1 MVIFHFM
8 HLAVKKIATSRLI
21 NTDHRTTFR
30 LLSINAL
37 LFAFLLLI
45 TAYSANAQKTIPE
58 LWGHHVHDDA
68 HVLTQET
75 IDALEQRLKVYED
88 STSNQ
93 IAILIVESLDG
104 EVLEEYSLM
113 VAEAWK
119 LGQKDKD
126 NGVLLLISVEDR
138 KMRIEVGQGLEGVLT
153 DAHSNRIIR
162 NEMTPNFRKSDYDAG
177 VTAAVEAIIKSIGG
191 EYSAED
197 SDDLNDL
204 TIGQRIG
211 IGLGLFVFLGIFAFF
226 GLIAPG
232 GTGWIIYVFLI
243 PFYALFPIIAVGTT
257 YWYVPLSIYL
267 MAFPLLRI
275 WMGKS
280 SWGKSVSSKM
290 GGGSGSNWSSGGWSS
305 GGSSS
310 RSGGSSFSGGGGS
323 FGGGGS
329 SGSW

>member
-8 HLAVKKIATSRLI
+8 DLAVKKIATSRLI
-21 NTDHRTTFR
+21 NIDHSTTFR
-30 LLSINAL
+30 LLSVNTL
-37 LFAFLLLI
+37 FFAFLFLI
-45 TAYSANAQKTIPE
+45 AAYSAKAQKAIPE

-75 IDALEQRLKVYED
+75 IDALEKRLRVYED

-126 NGVLLLISVEDR
+126 NGVLLLIAVNDR
-138 KMRIEVGQGLEGVLT
+138 KMRIEVGHGLEGVLT

-267 MAFPLLRI
+267 IAFPLLRI

-305 GGSSS
+305 GGSS
-310 RSGGSSFSGGGGS
+310 GGSSFSGGGGS

>member
-1 MVIFHFM
+1 MNIVPKIVGKANTKHCLLP
-8 HLAVKKIATSRLI
+8 LAYC
-21 NTDHRTTFR
+21 
-30 LLSINAL
+30 L
-37 LFAFLLLI
+37 LFAFLLI
-45 TAYSANAQKTIPE
+45 TPFLSSAQKPIPE

-68 HVLTQET
+68 HVLAQET

-93 IAILIVESLDG
+93 IAILTVQTLDG
-104 EVLEEYSLM
+104 EVLEEYSLK

-126 NGVLLLISVEDR
+126 NGVLLLVAVDDH

-162 NEMTPNFRKSDYDAG
+162 NELTPNFRNSDYDAG
-177 VTAAVEAIIKSIGG
+177 VTAAVDAMIKSIGG

-211 IGLGLFVFLGIFAFF
+211 IGLGIFVFLGIFAFF
-226 GLIAPG
+226 GLVTPG
-232 GTGWIIYVFLI
+232 GTGWFIYIFLI

-257 YWYVPLSIYL
+257 YWYVPILGYL
-267 MAFPLLRI
+267 VAFPILKTWI
-275 WMGKS
+275 KKS
-280 SWGKSVSSKM
+280 AWGQKLTKNIN
-290 GGGSGSNWSSGGWSS
+290 SGSSSGGRSSGGWSS
-305 GGSSS
+305 GGSS
-310 RSGGSSFSGGGGS
+310 SGGSSFSGGGGS